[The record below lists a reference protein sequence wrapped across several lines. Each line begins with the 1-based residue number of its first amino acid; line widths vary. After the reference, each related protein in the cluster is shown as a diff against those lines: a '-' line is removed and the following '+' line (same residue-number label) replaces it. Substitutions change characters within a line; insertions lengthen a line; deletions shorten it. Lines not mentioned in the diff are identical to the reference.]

1 MKRLFLLIL
10 IFFLFN
16 NKLYSHVTHYEKIKL
31 LKYNIYF
38 NDDLVGNH
46 IFNFKKKGNKL
57 EVSEKGFFKVSKFG
71 IDLMKYETKSKSIYE
86 GNQLIKYDSN
96 TMQND
101 KEKFVSI
108 KFSDNNLDIVGSSF
122 KGKIEPKVPLS
133 SLWNHE
139 LVKQNKQISSV
150 SGSINNYKVKFL
162 GKKKIFNKNKSYE
175 TLNFH
180 IFSDDQKKMKDKKIN
195 IKIWY
200 NIEDLLWVKA
210 SYEKLG
216 IWEYR
221 LEDVKY

>member
-162 GKKKIFNKNKSYE
+162 GKKKYLIKTN
-175 TLNFH
+175 L
-180 IFSDDQKKMKDKKIN
+180 MK
-195 IKIWY
+195 
-200 NIEDLLWVKA
+200 
-210 SYEKLG
+210 
-216 IWEYR
+216 R
-221 LEDVKY
+221 